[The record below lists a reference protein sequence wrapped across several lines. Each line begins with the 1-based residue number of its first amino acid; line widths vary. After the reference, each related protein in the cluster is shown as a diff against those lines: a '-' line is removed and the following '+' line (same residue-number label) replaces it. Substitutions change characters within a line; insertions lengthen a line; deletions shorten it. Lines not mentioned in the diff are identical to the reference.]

1 MLNKKQIKRLED
13 KLDRRSYRIELA
25 YHAIERLED
34 NHLFG
39 VPEEETEMAIKRNL
53 DRIREYAIEMKT
65 IKEVLSTLG
74 YKAEPNTDE
83 TGIDHYSIERI

>member
-13 KLDRRSYRIELA
+13 RLDRRSLSIEIA
-25 YHAIERLED
+25 YHAIDRINQED
-34 NHLFG
+34 LS
-39 VPEEETEMAIKRNL
+39 EEEKKGELIKRL
-53 DRIREYAIEMKT
+53 DRIHDYSIEIRT
-65 IKEVLSTLG
+65 IKDILSNLG

>member
-25 YHAIERLED
+25 YHAIERLD
-34 NHLFG
+34 SK
-39 VPEEETEMAIKRNL
+39 PMKEEEERIEIRRHL
-53 DRIREYAIEMKT
+53 DRIHEYAIEMKT
-65 IKEVLSTLG
+65 IKEVLSALG

>member
-1 MLNKKQIKRLED
+1 MLNRKQIERLED
-13 KLDRRSYRIELA
+13 KLDRRSYRIEIA
-25 YHAIERLED
+25 YHAIERLE
-34 NHLFG
+34 NNRLFG

-65 IKEVLSTLG
+65 IKEVLSALG